1 MQTRPLVL
9 IVEDN
14 TDLAEGL
21 RAVLEDEG
29 YDVARVANGRQ
40 ALFALDGK
48 LRPAVIIL
56 DTMMPVMDGPTFRA
70 EQLQR
75 HQGVAA
81 IPVIGWSAYAPPA
94 DVDYEIIPK
103 RGTSPKILLERIRS
117 AAGPGVPEPIVSVK
131 RPAMSA
137 RKLGAIAA
145 VVTGIAAILK
155 TLLDHFFPP
164 KGRP

>member
-1 MQTRPLVL
+1 MIPRRPLVL
-9 IVEDN
+9 IVEDD
-14 TDLAEGL
+14 TDLAESL

-29 YDVARVANGRQ
+29 YEVARACNGRQ

-81 IPVIGWSAYAPPA
+81 IPVIGWSAYAPP
-94 DVDYEIIPK
+94 VGIDYEIIEK
-103 RGTSPKILLERIRS
+103 RGASPRILLDRIHA
-117 AAGPGVPEPIVSVK
+117 AAGPGVVEMPQPTKK
-131 RPAMSA
+131 RRISNRRLSLIATVIAGLAALAKAIHDWWPR
-137 RKLGAIAA
+137 RK
-145 VVTGIAAILK
+145 
-155 TLLDHFFPP
+155 
-164 KGRP
+164 